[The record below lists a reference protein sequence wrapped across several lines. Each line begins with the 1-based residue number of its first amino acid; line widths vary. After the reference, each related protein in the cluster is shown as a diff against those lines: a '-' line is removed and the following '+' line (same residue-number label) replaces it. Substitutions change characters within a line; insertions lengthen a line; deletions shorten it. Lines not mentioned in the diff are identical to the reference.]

1 MDTECEYFLFLC
13 VFKVME
19 KEKEWF
25 ENWFDTSFY
34 HILYDYRNDDEARVF
49 MSNLTNYLELKSG
62 DTVLDLPCGKG
73 RHSLYL
79 NKIGFDTTGA
89 DISENSIAHA
99 KQFEKQGLRFS
110 IHDMR
115 NPLSGKYHAI
125 FNLFTSFGY
134 FNNETTNIKVLENFK
149 KALRPNGHIIV
160 DFLNLTKAKN
170 ELVPEQEI
178 VKQNVRFKISKNIS
192 ENFIIKKIEV
202 NFEGRTHY
210 FMEKVQALD
219 LDKMKI
225 FAKTAGLEIEKV
237 FGDYELN
244 SFDEKLSDRL
254 ILVMK

>member
-1 MDTECEYFLFLC
+1 MG
-13 VFKVME
+13 

-25 ENWFDTSFY
+25 ENWFNTPFY

-49 MSNLTNYLELKSG
+49 MNNLTDYLELNNG
-62 DTVLDLPCGKG
+62 DRILDLPCGKG

-79 NKIGFDTTGA
+79 NKKGFDTTGA
-89 DISENSIAHA
+89 DISENSIRHA
-99 KQFEKQGLRFS
+99 KQFEKPNLRFK

-115 NPLSGKYHAI
+115 NPLSQKYHAI

-149 KALRPNGHIIV
+149 NALMPNGHIIV
-160 DFLNLTKAKN
+160 DFLNLIKVRN
-170 ELVPEQEI
+170 ELIAEQQI
-178 VKQNVRFKISKNIS
+178 VKQGVEFNISRNIS

-202 NFEGRTHY
+202 NFEGITHY

-225 FAKTAGLEIEKV
+225 FAKTAGLQIEKV

-244 SFDEKLSDRL
+244 SFDEKHSDRL

>member
-1 MDTECEYFLFLC
+1 MYSKTEYFLFLSD
-13 VFKVME
+13 FRIMS

-49 MSNLTNYLELKSG
+49 MNNLTDYLKLKSG
-62 DTVLDLPCGKG
+62 DTILDLPCGKG

-79 NKIGFDTTGA
+79 NKKGFDTTGA

-99 KQFEKQGLRFS
+99 RQFEKPNLRFK

-134 FNNETTNIKVLENFK
+134 FNNETTNIKVLKNFK
-149 KALRPNGHIIV
+149 NALRPDGHIIV
-160 DFLNLTKAKN
+160 DFLNLTKVKN
-170 ELVPEQEI
+170 ELIPEQQILKEGI
-178 VKQNVRFKISKNIS
+178 EFNISKNIS

-202 NFEGRTHY
+202 NFEGMTHY

-219 LDKMKI
+219 LEKMKI
-225 FAKTAGLEIEKV
+225 FAKTAGLQIEKV

-244 SFDEKLSDRL
+244 PFDKKHSDRL